1 MTRYP
6 LRRSRWT
13 LPMLG
18 VFGAARAQVELDESR
33 LRIGMGVLGAATVP
47 LERIAAVGT
56 MRWPWWGGLGV
67 RIARGLTAFVGSSGT
82 AVVLDLTE
90 PLRVRAPLPW
100 RTQKIAV
107 SVEDPDALI
116 EAIVDL
122 REGQVR
128 RMGAT
133 G

>member
-1 MTRYP
+1 
-6 LRRSRWT
+6 
-13 LPMLG
+13 MLG